1 MIGEIAKALDGMEY
15 GARIPNEITTKA
27 KENGIVI
34 VYGASD
40 DLMEF
45 EGAITDEVGVYEG
58 GTAYINKAGLQNNEN
73 YSSNCEDCPH
83 LKRSLDECKTIEAIW
98 GEGEY
103 SWSYKTEIPHAE
115 FDITEDGEKYC
126 RGIVF
131 TMASI

>member
-1 MIGEIAKALDGMEY
+1 MISEIAKALDGMEY
-15 GARIPNEITTKA
+15 GDRIPNEIITKA
-27 KENGIVI
+27 RENGIAI

-58 GTAYINKAGLQNNEN
+58 GTAYVSKDGLHNTEN
-73 YSSNCEDCPH
+73 YNSSCEDCPH
-83 LKRSLDECKTIEAIW
+83 LKRSLEECKTIEAIW

-103 SWSYKTEIPHAE
+103 SWSYKTEIPRAE
-115 FDITEDGEKYC
+115 FDIVEDGEKYS

-131 TMASI
+131 ALASL